1 MALASS
7 VAGLAL
13 ALHHPLTPIAM
24 PVLALVCCI
33 AIFLRED
40 IWLPVLPALLSVIGL
55 APWSGWLTFEEL
67 DILILAVAAG
77 GYARLAWYPQCNRGV
92 GISETDQSSRLTPL
106 VWLLALFFA
115 MATVAALYRGLEDA
129 GGFSFGWFRGYHE
142 PMNSVRL
149 VKIFLWAL
157 LILPLWLANQEQEP
171 DKAQRALSLGLM
183 LSLAAAALA
192 TVWERAAFTGL
203 FNFSSDY
210 RTTAMFWEMHVGGA
224 ALDGF
229 LALTMPF
236 ALREWMVARTPVR
249 WWLASVVLALG
260 AYACLTT
267 FSRGVYLAVPLGA
280 AVFLMR
286 GKWHWQSMLT
296 DLLLIGAFGAAAVWM
311 FQSSGYR
318 GMAALLGCF
327 TLLLPLVQVLRVLKV
342 RGWMVGLVRGVLM
355 ALLTLAIGQLV
366 PKGAYVGWALAFI
379 FTEGL
384 LLRGIFFRPLSELA
398 GAAAFGGFC
407 ATLFGTGLVASH
419 WNETAGL
426 VHALPVLSGVFALGV
441 VAGCLRKPMW
451 PEAPRW
457 QGGAFGIMAFVA
469 ACIGVMGGGTYMSE
483 RFSTG
488 GKDLGGRQA
497 HWQLG
502 RDMLQTPA
510 DWWLGKGLGR
520 FPANHFLAGDPSQ
533 HPGDYRLVTEGDNS
547 FVTLT
552 GGLHS
557 NGWGELFRVSQ
568 RVSPPGRSAVVTAKV
583 RADKD
588 VQLHLEVCEKHL
600 LYNQGC
606 LIAQAPVKGKKG
618 EWQDLRVALK
628 GEGAGRGSW
637 YAPKLIVFSV
647 AMETTGGLVNI
658 DNLALTGA
666 DAQQL
671 LGNGDF
677 SDGMARWFFSSDRH
691 HMPWHIKSMYMNV
704 LFDQGIVGLALW
716 GLLVAGAVWRTTVG
730 SARNHPLAPALTA
743 SLLGFAV
750 VGLFDSLLD
759 VPRVAWLFY
768 LLVLIALTLPVAKNR
783 SLRPAASQ

>member
-1 MALASS
+1 
-7 VAGLAL
+7 
-13 ALHHPLTPIAM
+13 
-24 PVLALVCCI
+24 
-33 AIFLRED
+33 
-40 IWLPVLPALLSVIGL
+40 
-55 APWSGWLTFEEL
+55 
-67 DILILAVAAG
+67 
-77 GYARLAWYPQCNRGV
+77 
-92 GISETDQSSRLTPL
+92 
-106 VWLLALFFA
+106 
-115 MATVAALYRGLEDA
+115 
-129 GGFSFGWFRGYHE
+129 
-142 PMNSVRL
+142 
-149 VKIFLWAL
+149 
-157 LILPLWLANQEQEP
+157 
-171 DKAQRALSLGLM
+171 
-183 LSLAAAALA
+183 
-192 TVWERAAFTGL
+192 
-203 FNFSSDY
+203 
-210 RTTAMFWEMHVGGA
+210 
-224 ALDGF
+224 
-229 LALTMPF
+229 
-236 ALREWMVARTPVR
+236 
-249 WWLASVVLALG
+249 
-260 AYACLTT
+260 
-267 FSRGVYLAVPLGA
+267 
-280 AVFLMR
+280 
-286 GKWHWQSMLT
+286 
-296 DLLLIGAFGAAAVWM
+296 
-311 FQSSGYR
+311 
-318 GMAALLGCF
+318 
-327 TLLLPLVQVLRVLKV
+327 
-342 RGWMVGLVRGVLM
+342 
-355 ALLTLAIGQLV
+355 
-366 PKGAYVGWALAFI
+366 
-379 FTEGL
+379 
-384 LLRGIFFRPLSELA
+384 
-398 GAAAFGGFC
+398 
-407 ATLFGTGLVASH
+407 
-419 WNETAGL
+419 
-426 VHALPVLSGVFALGV
+426 
-441 VAGCLRKPMW
+441 
-451 PEAPRW
+451 
-457 QGGAFGIMAFVA
+457 MAFVA

-552 GGLHS
+552 GGLHT

-628 GEGAGRGSW
+628 GEAVGRGSW

-647 AMETTGGLVNI
+647 AMETTGGMVNI

-743 SLLGFAV
+743 SLVGFAV

-768 LLVLIALTLPVAKNR
+768 LLVLIALTLPVAKDR
-783 SLRPAASQ
+783 SPRPAASQ